1 MHAPPKLP
9 RRPEKMKNQKE
20 KNVTQVSFNKEVKG
34 LHEKIDKVAL
44 GLVNT
49 QEDVR
54 QIQET
59 LDTKVATKGDIKIV
73 LDTMDAFIKK
83 MAGFDQEEMVQSLHL
98 QEARVQL
105 VDHEKR
111 LTILES
117 PR

>member
-1 MHAPPKLP
+1 
-9 RRPEKMKNQKE
+9 MKNQKE
-20 KNVTQVSFNKEVKG
+20 KYVTQTSFNKEVKG
-34 LHEKIDKVAL
+34 LHKKIDLSVDRLDQKIDKVAL
-44 GLVNT
+44 SLVNT

-54 QIQET
+54 QIKET
-59 LDTKVATKGDIKIV
+59 LNTKVATKDDVKTIIN
-73 LDTMDAFIKK
+73 TIDAFVRK
-83 MAGFDQEEMVQSLHL
+83 MNGFDQEEMVQSLHL